1 MSTDISP
8 TLVATTK
15 FDYAALAAA
24 LIESP
29 ADDAALKAAITD
41 ALADAGQS
49 GRVGMGFRTLE
60 RLLKL
65 TGLKVGR
72 KAVASW
78 LAAAIK
84 AAASPIYEDR
94 RDRRTNPDGS
104 FDSAGRWYPSREE
117 DADDFTR
124 GIRSPSRAWPY
135 SYMVAARTRKHVVA
149 LVEAGVLG
157 YAVPDCVQPAA
168 DRIRSALLSTL
179 KGV

>member
-1 MSTDISP
+1 MGDISP
-8 TLVATTK
+8 ALSPTTK
-15 FDYAALAAA
+15 NDYAALAAV

-78 LAAAIK
+78 LAAEVK
-84 AAASPIYEDR
+84 AAAAPVYESR
-94 RDRRTNPDGS
+94 RDRETNPDGT
-104 FDSAGRWYPSREE
+104 FDSAGRWYPSRKE

-135 SYMVAARTRKHVVA
+135 SYMVAARTKKHVVA
-149 LVEAGVLG
+149 LVEAGVMG
-157 YAVPDCVQPAA
+157 YAVPDCVQSAA
-168 DRIRSALLSTL
+168 DRIQSALLSTL